1 MRKKIFAF
9 SVVLLCLCI
18 CFSGCNLTVL
28 SADDLIRPPKLSG
41 ESSFLQ
47 KEFERTINK
56 EFIQMKMPINGENR
70 SSYVIFDIDS
80 DGEDDGLVFYSDP
93 SVDNFARVAV
103 FKHDGNVWKNVSNIV
118 GLAEEIYELSFNDIN
133 GDGVYEILISWT
145 NLNPDSSANETL
157 TLDGN
162 RALTIYRFTGSG
174 MTLLKTEYFTK
185 MYIGDFNCDS
195 ADDIFLTTVNVSI
208 DSNNTTGRI
217 LTFKEDSTV
226 DFDKS
231 FSMIGM
237 LDIVSIT
244 SDTVNTDN
252 EPYSRIYVDG
262 ALSDAV
268 LVTDVVQLSANSNQI
283 SFPLSENKNDVIALT
298 ARSSKVLSCDIDGDG
313 FIEIP
318 TLQELPYS
326 KSINS
331 SDSKP
336 ISLNLVVWSQLHGE
350 KASVKFKTLYNKAN
364 NYYFVFEDEWISNV
378 TAVYNSNTSLLTF
391 YSVKNNKIADRLF
404 SVMTFSKS
412 SWEENKYQF
421 DMLFDGDAYVYG
433 YKYEINPL
441 ILKQKIR
448 ENFFVMD

>member
-56 EFIQMKMPINGENR
+56 EFVQMKMPINGENR

-80 DGEDDGLVFYSDP
+80 DGKDDGLVFYSDP

-162 RALTIYRFTGSG
+162 RALTIYKFTGSG

-185 MYIGDFNCDS
+185 MYIGDFNCDN

-391 YSVKNNKIADRLF
+391 YSVENNKIADRLF